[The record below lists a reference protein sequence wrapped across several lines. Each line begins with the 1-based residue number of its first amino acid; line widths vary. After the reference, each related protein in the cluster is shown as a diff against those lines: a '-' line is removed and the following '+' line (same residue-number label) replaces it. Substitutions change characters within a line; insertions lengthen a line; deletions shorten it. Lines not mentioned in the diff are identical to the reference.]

1 MLSQEGVQ
9 PLPEAGDHAL
19 CMWDFKLFMEV
30 PDRNGILFQNT
41 IIKIAGKVS
50 GTDTIHEVETWDKLT
65 VAARWTPNMNMD
77 WNIKSEEWI
86 TDQY

>member
-1 MLSQEGVQ
+1 
-9 PLPEAGDHAL
+9 
-19 CMWDFKLFMEV
+19 MEV

-77 WNIKSEEWI
+77 
-86 TDQY
+86 